1 MPAEPIH
8 FRNAAALRQW
18 FARHAATSSELVV
31 GFTKKAAGARPGL
44 TWPEAV
50 DEALC
55 VGWIDGVRHRVDD
68 FGYTIRFAP
77 RKPGSNWSAVNIE
90 RARELQKLGRMK
102 PAGSAAF
109 AQRTER
115 KSRTA
120 SYEQQQQIA
129 FSAAE
134 TRKFK
139 AHAAAWTYFGKLPPS
154 YRKKATWWIISAK
167 QAGTRDRRLSS
178 LIQACSD
185 GRRL

>member
-1 MPAEPIH
+1 MATEPIY
-8 FRNAAALRQW
+8 FKSAAELRQW
-18 FARHAATSSELVV
+18 FARHARSSTEVVV
-31 GFTKKAAGARPGL
+31 GFVKTASSSSGL

-68 FGYTIRFAP
+68 HKYKIRFTP

-90 RARELQKLGRMK
+90 RVQVLQKLGRMED
-102 PAGSAAF
+102 AGSAAF
-109 AQRTER
+109 AQRKEA

-120 SYEQQQQIA
+120 SYEQEQVS

-134 TRKFK
+134 IRKFK
-139 AHAAAWTYFGKLPPS
+139 DHAAAWTYFEALPPG
-154 YRKKATWWIISAK
+154 YKKKITWWIISAK
-167 QAGTRDRRLSS
+167 QSGTRDRRLLSFIES
-178 LIQACSD
+178 CSQ